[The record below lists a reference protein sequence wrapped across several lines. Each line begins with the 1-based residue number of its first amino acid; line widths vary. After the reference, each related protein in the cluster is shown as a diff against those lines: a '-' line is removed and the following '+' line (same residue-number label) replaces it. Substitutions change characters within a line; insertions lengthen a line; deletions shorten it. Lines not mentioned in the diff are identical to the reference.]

1 MLNRKLRVAIVCM
14 SLFSIII
21 ICVDSI
27 AGQTPTSTPPV
38 FSCSSV
44 KYDNYFDL
52 DGDRTQ
58 LLKETTEANNR
69 IKFIKENLPKLKKIE
84 TELKRIDDLKKL
96 PTKTDEQEKEI
107 ADFDQYSRP
116 FLEDTINK
124 DFQDQTSQQLE
135 SELAKLETETPLKA
149 QRLQCIDGVIKKWYS
164 PDASFKFWMSLI
176 FAILILLVI
185 VGFFWTALN
194 DEKVRQAVFAG
205 QVGLQFIALFSIVIA
220 IILFGITGILEA
232 KELAAL
238 LGSLAG
244 YILGR
249 TMSNQRSNH
258 EGDGSVRGGDNS
270 GGGFASK
277 IASIK
282 ITPSSVSLD
291 TTKTSEKLKATVRDA
306 SGNELEPPAGTPD
319 LQWKSS
325 NTAVATVDSK
335 GIVQRVSTGEA
346 DISVEF
352 NGVKSQNCKVTCA

>member
-1 MLNRKLRVAIVCM
+1 MLNKKLRVAIVCM

-21 ICVDSI
+21 VCADSI
-27 AGQTPTSTPPV
+27 AAQAPTSTPPV

-52 DGDRTQ
+52 DGDRTL

-69 IKFIKENLPKLKKIE
+69 IKYIKENLPKLKKIE
-84 TELKRIDDLKKL
+84 AELKRIDDLKKL

-124 DFQDQTSQQLE
+124 DFQDQTTQQLE
-135 SELAKLETETPLKA
+135 TELAKLETETPLKS

-164 PDASFKFWMSLI
+164 PDASFKFWMSSI
-176 FAILILLVI
+176 FAFLILLVI

-249 TMSNQRSNH
+249 TMSNQRDTRD
-258 EGDGSVRGGDNS
+258 GDGGTGGRDNS

-282 ITPSSVSLD
+282 ITPSSVNLD
-291 TTKTSEKLKATVRDA
+291 SAKMSENLTATFLDA
-306 SGNELEPPAGTPD
+306 SGNELTPPAGTPD
-319 LQWKSS
+319 PQWKSS
-325 NTAVATVDSK
+325 DEAVAAVDSK
-335 GIVQRVSTGEA
+335 GVVQLVSTGEA
-346 DISVEF
+346 TITAEF
-352 NGVKSQNCKVTCA
+352 NGVKSENCKVTCA

>member
-1 MLNRKLRVAIVCM
+1 MLNKKLRVAIVCM

-21 ICVDSI
+21 VCAGSI
-27 AGQTPTSTPPV
+27 AAQAPTSTPSVSP
-38 FSCSSV
+38 CSSV

-84 TELKRIDDLKKL
+84 AELKRIDDLKKL
-96 PTKTDEQEKEI
+96 PTKTEEQEKEI
-107 ADFDQYSRP
+107 TDFDGFSRN
-116 FLEDTINK
+116 FLEDAINT
-124 DFQDQTSQQLE
+124 DFQNQTSQQLE
-135 SELAKLETETPLKA
+135 AELVKLETETPLKN

-164 PDASFKFWMSLI
+164 PDASFRFWMSAI
-176 FAILILLVI
+176 FAFLILLVI

-232 KELAAL
+232 KELSAL

-249 TMSNQRSNH
+249 TMSSQRGTRD
-258 EGDGSVRGGDNS
+258 GDGGAGGGDNS
-270 GGGFASK
+270 GGDFASK
-277 IASIK
+277 VASIK
-282 ITPSSVSLD
+282 ITPSSVNLN
-291 TTKTSEKLKATVRDA
+291 TAKTSENLTATFLDA
-306 SGNELEPPAGTPD
+306 SGNELTPPAGTPD
-319 LQWKSS
+319 PQWKSS
-325 NTAVATVDSK
+325 NSLIATVNDK
-335 GIVQRVSTGEA
+335 GVVNRIAAGTA
-346 DISVEF
+346 DITAEF
-352 NGVKSQNCKVTCA
+352 NTIKSANCTVTCT